1 MQSLTLLYIVIAL
14 LISLFVAYFQYFYKA
29 KNTAKVTILLF
40 FLKALSLFLLLL
52 LFINPIIKTKTYQNT
67 KPTLSVLVDH
77 SKSIE
82 FFNEAVSVK
91 DIVNQLKTNNSLNDK
106 FALENFGFGD
116 NLQVTDS
123 VFFNANETN
132 IYKAINGLDNLNK
145 RKNTPIILITDGN
158 QTIGNDYE
166 FISSNKKI
174 YPIVVGDT
182 TIYKDLKITQVNVN
196 KYSYIKNKFPVEVIL
211 NYQGKENVT
220 TKFSIFNG
228 AKTVFTKNIT
238 FSKEVNSKIITTNL
252 SSTKEGLNYYT
263 ASLQKIENEKN
274 TQNNTKNFSVEV
286 IDEQT
291 KVLIVTAVLHPDI
304 GAIKK
309 AIKSNKQRTVDVFL
323 IDKFK
328 NQINDYQLV
337 VINNPNNK
345 FNHLLSE
352 IKQNNSNFILVT
364 GTNTDWNFLNKQQL
378 GFFKK
383 HINQTENYGA
393 NYNSSFLT
401 FLQKDIGFDQFAPLE
416 DKFGEVIFSK
426 DHQNLLTQKING
438 IQTEQPLVSVLDVNN
453 HKISVVFGEGIWKW
467 RASSFLNT
475 NSFQEFDQFI
485 GNLVQFTASNKKR
498 SRLEVNTDN
507 LYPANSNINIS
518 AFYTDKNYKFDA
530 RASIEITI
538 TNTATKEVK
547 KLPLSLINNSYQVSV
562 DNLISGDYIFSVEA
576 LGQNIKKY
584 GKFKIS
590 DYQIEEQFTS
600 ANKNKLEKLASKTG
614 GKLYYKNQIES
625 LIQHLIEDKTYFTTQ
640 KSIEKEQNLID
651 WKWILFLVVVLF
663 TAEWFIRKYFGKI

>member
-1 MQSLTLLYIVIAL
+1 M
-14 LISLFVAYFQYFYKA
+14 AYFQYFYKA

-52 LFINPIIKTKTYQNT
+52 LLINPIIKTTTYQNT

-91 DIVNQLKTNNSLNDK
+91 DIVNQLKTNNSLNNK

-145 RKNTPIILITDGN
+145 RKNAPIILITDGN

-211 NYQGKENVT
+211 NYQGKESIT

-228 AKTVFTKNIT
+228 AKIVFTKNIT

-252 SSTKEGLNYYT
+252 TSTKEGLNYYT

-309 AIKSNKQRTVDVFL
+309 AIESNKQRTVDVFL

-328 NQINDYQLV
+328 KQINDYQLV
-337 VINNPNNK
+337 VLCGTNNK
-345 FNHLLSE
+345 FNDLLNQ

-378 GFFKK
+378 GFSKK

-438 IQTEQPLVSVLDVNN
+438 IQTEQPLLSLLDVNN
-453 HKISVVFGEGIWKW
+453 QKISILFGEGIWKW

-518 AFYTDKNYKFDA
+518 AFYTDNNYKFDA

-562 DNLISGDYIFSVEA
+562 DNLTSGNYIFSVEV

-600 ANKNKLEKLASKTG
+600 ANKNKLQNLAYKTG

-640 KSIEKEQNLID
+640 KSIEKENNLID

-663 TAEWFIRKYFGKI
+663 TSEWFIRKYFGKI

>member
-1 MQSLTLLYIVIAL
+1 M
-14 LISLFVAYFQYFYKA
+14 AYFQYFYKA

-52 LFINPIIKTKTYQNT
+52 LLINPIIKTTTYQNT

-145 RKNTPIILITDGN
+145 RKNAPIILITDGN

-211 NYQGKENVT
+211 NYQGKESIT

-228 AKTVFTKNIT
+228 AKIVFTKNIT

-252 SSTKEGLNYYT
+252 TSTKEGLNYYT

-309 AIKSNKQRTVDVFL
+309 AIESNKQRTVDVFL

-328 NQINDYQLV
+328 KQINDYQLV
-337 VINNPNNK
+337 VLCGTNNK
-345 FNHLLSE
+345 FNDLLNQ

-378 GFFKK
+378 GFSKK

-438 IQTEQPLVSVLDVNN
+438 IQTEQPLLSLLDVNN
-453 HKISVVFGEGIWKW
+453 QKISILFGEGIWKW

-518 AFYTDKNYKFDA
+518 AFYTDNNYKFDA

-562 DNLISGDYIFSVEA
+562 DNLTSGNYIFSVEV

-600 ANKNKLEKLASKTG
+600 ANKNKLQNLAYKTG

-640 KSIEKEQNLID
+640 KSIEKENNLID

-663 TAEWFIRKYFGKI
+663 TSEWFIRKYFGKI

>member
-1 MQSLTLLYIVIAL
+1 M
-14 LISLFVAYFQYFYKA
+14 AYFQYFYKA
-29 KNTAKVTILLF
+29 KNTAKVTISLF

-52 LFINPIIKTKTYQNT
+52 LLINPIIKTTTYQNT

-145 RKNTPIILITDGN
+145 RKNAPIILITDGN

-211 NYQGKENVT
+211 NYQGKESIT

-228 AKTVFTKNIT
+228 AKIVFTKNIT

-252 SSTKEGLNYYT
+252 TSTKEGLNYYT

-309 AIKSNKQRTVDVFL
+309 AIESNKQRTVDVFL

-328 NQINDYQLV
+328 KQINDYQLV
-337 VINNPNNK
+337 VLCGPNNK
-345 FNHLLSE
+345 FNDLLNQ

-378 GFFKK
+378 GFSKK

-438 IQTEQPLVSVLDVNN
+438 IQTEQPLLSVLDVNN
-453 HKISVVFGEGIWKW
+453 QKISVVFGEGIWKW

-547 KLPLSLINNSYQVSV
+547 KLPLSLINNSYQVSI
-562 DNLISGDYIFSVEA
+562 DNLISGDYIFSVEV

-600 ANKNKLEKLASKTG
+600 ANKNKLKKLASKTG

-651 WKWILFLVVVLF
+651 WKWILFLVVILF

>member
-29 KNTAKVTILLF
+29 KNTAKVTISLF

-52 LFINPIIKTKTYQNT
+52 LLINPIIKTTTYQNT

-145 RKNTPIILITDGN
+145 RKNAPIILITDGN

-211 NYQGKENVT
+211 NYQGKESIT

-228 AKTVFTKNIT
+228 AKIVFTKNIT

-252 SSTKEGLNYYT
+252 TSTKEGLNYYT

-291 KVLIVTAVLHPDI
+291 KILIVTAVLHPDI

-309 AIKSNKQRTVDVFL
+309 AIESNKQRAVDVFL
-323 IDKFK
+323 ISEFK

-337 VINNPNNK
+337 TVYNPNNK
-345 FNHLLSE
+345 FNNLLNE

-438 IQTEQPLVSVLDVNN
+438 IQTEQPLLSVLNVNN
-453 HKISVVFGEGIWKW
+453 QKISVVFGEGIWKW

-562 DNLISGDYIFSVEA
+562 DNLISGDYIFSLEV

-600 ANKNKLEKLASKTG
+600 ANKNKLQKLASKTG

>member
-1 MQSLTLLYIVIAL
+1 M
-14 LISLFVAYFQYFYKA
+14 AYFQYFYKA
-29 KNTAKVTILLF
+29 KNTAKVTISLF

-52 LFINPIIKTKTYQNT
+52 LLINPIIKTTTYQNT

-145 RKNTPIILITDGN
+145 RKNAPIILITDGN

-211 NYQGKENVT
+211 NYQGKESIT

-228 AKTVFTKNIT
+228 AKIVFTKNIT

-252 SSTKEGLNYYT
+252 TSTKEGLNYYT

-291 KVLIVTAVLHPDI
+291 KILIVTAVLHPDI

-309 AIKSNKQRTVDVFL
+309 AIESNKQRAVDVFL
-323 IDKFK
+323 ISEFK

-337 VINNPNNK
+337 TVYNPNNK
-345 FNHLLSE
+345 FNNLLNE

-378 GFFKK
+378 GFSKK

-438 IQTEQPLVSVLDVNN
+438 IQTEQPLLSVLDVNN
-453 HKISVVFGEGIWKW
+453 QKISVVFGEGIWKW

-562 DNLISGDYIFSVEA
+562 DNLISGDYIFSLEV

-600 ANKNKLEKLASKTG
+600 ANKNKLQKLASKTG

>member
-1 MQSLTLLYIVIAL
+1 M
-14 LISLFVAYFQYFYKA
+14 AYFQYFYKA
-29 KNTAKVTILLF
+29 KNTAKVTISLF

-52 LFINPIIKTKTYQNT
+52 LLINPIIKTTTYQNT

-145 RKNTPIILITDGN
+145 RKNAPIILITDGN

-211 NYQGKENVT
+211 NYQGKESIT

-228 AKTVFTKNIT
+228 AKIVFTKNIT

-252 SSTKEGLNYYT
+252 TSTKEGLNYYT

-309 AIKSNKQRTVDVFL
+309 AIESNKQRTVDVFL
-323 IDKFK
+323 INEFK
-328 NQINDYQLV
+328 NQINDYQLFTV
-337 VINNPNNK
+337 YNPNNK
-345 FNHLLSE
+345 FNNLFNE
-352 IKQNNSNFILVT
+352 IKQNNSNFILIT

-378 GFFKK
+378 GFSKK

-438 IQTEQPLVSVLDVNN
+438 IQTEQPLLSVLDVNN
-453 HKISVVFGEGIWKW
+453 QKISVVFGEGIWKW

-562 DNLISGDYIFSVEA
+562 DNLISGDYIFSVEV

-600 ANKNKLEKLASKTG
+600 ANKNKLQKLASKTG

>member
-1 MQSLTLLYIVIAL
+1 LYIVIAL

-52 LFINPIIKTKTYQNT
+52 LLINPIIKTTTYQNT

-145 RKNTPIILITDGN
+145 RKNAPIILITDGN

-211 NYQGKENVT
+211 NYQGKESIT

-228 AKTVFTKNIT
+228 AKIVFTKNIT

-252 SSTKEGLNYYT
+252 TSTKEGLNYYT

-309 AIKSNKQRTVDVFL
+309 AIESNKQRTVDVFL

-328 NQINDYQLV
+328 KQINDYQLV
-337 VINNPNNK
+337 VLCGTNNK
-345 FNHLLSE
+345 FNDLLNQ

-378 GFFKK
+378 GFSKK

-438 IQTEQPLVSVLDVNN
+438 IQTEQPLLSLLDVNN
-453 HKISVVFGEGIWKW
+453 QKISILFGEGIWKW

-518 AFYTDKNYKFDA
+518 AFYTDNNYKFDA

-562 DNLISGDYIFSVEA
+562 DNLTSGNYIFSVEV

-600 ANKNKLEKLASKTG
+600 ANKNKLQNLAYKTG

-640 KSIEKEQNLID
+640 KSIEKENNLID

-663 TAEWFIRKYFGKI
+663 TSEWFIRKYFGKI

>member
-1 MQSLTLLYIVIAL
+1 M
-14 LISLFVAYFQYFYKA
+14 AYFQYFYKA
-29 KNTAKVTILLF
+29 KNTAKVTISLF

-52 LFINPIIKTKTYQNT
+52 LLINPIIKTTTYQNT

-123 VFFNANETN
+123 TFFNANETN

-145 RKNTPIILITDGN
+145 RKNAPIILITDGN

-211 NYQGKENVT
+211 NYQGKESIT

-228 AKTVFTKNIT
+228 AKIVFTKNIT

-252 SSTKEGLNYYT
+252 TSTKEGLNYYT

-309 AIKSNKQRTVDVFL
+309 AIESNKQRTVDVFL

-328 NQINDYQLV
+328 KQINDYQLV
-337 VINNPNNK
+337 TVYNPNNK
-345 FNHLLSE
+345 FNNLLNE

-416 DKFGEVIFSK
+416 DNFGEVIFSK

-453 HKISVVFGEGIWKW
+453 QKISVVFGEGIWKW

-562 DNLISGDYIFSVEA
+562 DNLISGDYIFSVEV

-600 ANKNKLEKLASKTG
+600 ANKNKLQKLASKTG

>member
-1 MQSLTLLYIVIAL
+1 LYIVIAL
-14 LISLFVAYFQYFYKA
+14 LISLFVPYFQYFYKA
-29 KNTAKVTILLF
+29 KNTAKVTISLF

-52 LFINPIIKTKTYQNT
+52 LLINPIIKTTTYQNT

-145 RKNTPIILITDGN
+145 RKNAPIILITDGN

-211 NYQGKENVT
+211 NYQGKESIT

-228 AKTVFTKNIT
+228 AKIVFTKNIT

-252 SSTKEGLNYYT
+252 TSTKEGLNYYT

-309 AIKSNKQRTVDVFL
+309 AIESNKQRTIDVFL

-337 VINNPNNK
+337 VIYNPNNK
-345 FNHLLSE
+345 FNNLFNE
-352 IKQNNSNFILVT
+352 IKQNNSNFILIT

-378 GFFKK
+378 GFSKK

-438 IQTEQPLVSVLDVNN
+438 IQTEQPLLSVLDVNN
-453 HKISVVFGEGIWKW
+453 QKISVVFGEGIWKW

-562 DNLISGDYIFSVEA
+562 DNLISGDYIFSVEV

-600 ANKNKLEKLASKTG
+600 ANKNKLKKLASKTG
-614 GKLYYKNQIES
+614 GRLYYKNQIES

>member
-1 MQSLTLLYIVIAL
+1 M
-14 LISLFVAYFQYFYKA
+14 AYFQYFYKA
-29 KNTAKVTILLF
+29 KNTAKVTISLF

-52 LFINPIIKTKTYQNT
+52 LLINPIIKTTTYQNT

-145 RKNTPIILITDGN
+145 RKNAPIILITDGN

-211 NYQGKENVT
+211 NYQGKESIT

-228 AKTVFTKNIT
+228 AKIVFTKNIT

-252 SSTKEGLNYYT
+252 TSTKEGLNYYT

-274 TQNNTKNFSVEV
+274 TQNNNKNFSVEV

-309 AIKSNKQRTVDVFL
+309 AIESNKQRTVDVFL

-328 NQINDYQLV
+328 KQINDYQLV
-337 VINNPNNK
+337 VLCGPNNK
-345 FNHLLSE
+345 FNDLLNQ

-378 GFFKK
+378 GFSKK
-383 HINQTENYGA
+383 HINQIENYGA

-438 IQTEQPLVSVLDVNN
+438 IQTEQPLLSLLDVNN
-453 HKISVVFGEGIWKW
+453 QKISILFGEGIWKW

-562 DNLISGDYIFSVEA
+562 DNLISGDYIFSVEV

-600 ANKNKLEKLASKTG
+600 ANKNKLQKLASKTG

>member
-1 MQSLTLLYIVIAL
+1 
-14 LISLFVAYFQYFYKA
+14 VAYFQYFYKA

-52 LFINPIIKTKTYQNT
+52 LLINPIIKTTTYQNT

-145 RKNTPIILITDGN
+145 RKNAPIILITDGN

-211 NYQGKENVT
+211 NYQGKESIT

-228 AKTVFTKNIT
+228 AKIVFTKNIT

-252 SSTKEGLNYYT
+252 TSTKEGLNYYT

-309 AIKSNKQRTVDVFL
+309 AIESNKQRTVDVFL

-328 NQINDYQLV
+328 KQINDYQLV
-337 VINNPNNK
+337 VLCGTNNK
-345 FNHLLSE
+345 FNDLLNQ

-378 GFFKK
+378 GFSKK

-438 IQTEQPLVSVLDVNN
+438 IQTEQPLLSLLDVNN
-453 HKISVVFGEGIWKW
+453 QKISILFGEGIWKW

-518 AFYTDKNYKFDA
+518 AFYTDNNYKFDA

-562 DNLISGDYIFSVEA
+562 DNLTSGNYIFSVEV

-600 ANKNKLEKLASKTG
+600 ANKNKLQNLAYKTG

-640 KSIEKEQNLID
+640 KSIEKENNLID

-663 TAEWFIRKYFGKI
+663 TSEWFIRKYFGKI

>member
-1 MQSLTLLYIVIAL
+1 M
-14 LISLFVAYFQYFYKA
+14 AYFQYFYKA
-29 KNTAKVTILLF
+29 KNTAKVTISLF

-52 LFINPIIKTKTYQNT
+52 LLINPIIKTTTYQNT

-145 RKNTPIILITDGN
+145 RKNAPIILITDGN

-211 NYQGKENVT
+211 NYQGKESIT

-228 AKTVFTKNIT
+228 AKIVFTKNIT

-252 SSTKEGLNYYT
+252 TSTKEGLNYYT

-291 KVLIVTAVLHPDI
+291 KILIVTAVLHPDI

-309 AIKSNKQRTVDVFL
+309 AIESNKQRAVDVFL
-323 IDKFK
+323 ISEFK

-337 VINNPNNK
+337 TVYNPNNK
-345 FNHLLSE
+345 FNNLLNE

-438 IQTEQPLVSVLDVNN
+438 IQTEQPLLSVLNVNN
-453 HKISVVFGEGIWKW
+453 QKISVVFGEGIWKW

-562 DNLISGDYIFSVEA
+562 DNLISGDYIFSLEV

-600 ANKNKLEKLASKTG
+600 ANKNKLQKLASKTG

>member
-1 MQSLTLLYIVIAL
+1 M
-14 LISLFVAYFQYFYKA
+14 AYFQYFYKA
-29 KNTAKVTILLF
+29 KNTAKVTISLF

-52 LFINPIIKTKTYQNT
+52 LLINPIIKTTTYQNT

-145 RKNTPIILITDGN
+145 RKNAPIILITDGN

-211 NYQGKENVT
+211 NYQGKESIT

-228 AKTVFTKNIT
+228 AKIVFTKNIT

-252 SSTKEGLNYYT
+252 TSTKEGLNYYT

-291 KVLIVTAVLHPDI
+291 KILIVTAVLHPDI

-309 AIKSNKQRTVDVFL
+309 AIESNKQRAVDVFL
-323 IDKFK
+323 ISEFK

-337 VINNPNNK
+337 TVYNPNNK
-345 FNHLLSE
+345 FNNLLNE

-438 IQTEQPLVSVLDVNN
+438 IQTEQPLLSVLDVNN
-453 HKISVVFGEGIWKW
+453 QKISVVFGEGIWKW

-562 DNLISGDYIFSVEA
+562 DNLISGDYIFSLEV

-600 ANKNKLEKLASKTG
+600 ANKNKLQKLASKTG

>member
-1 MQSLTLLYIVIAL
+1 
-14 LISLFVAYFQYFYKA
+14 VAYFQYFYKA
-29 KNTAKVTILLF
+29 KNTAKVTISLF

-52 LFINPIIKTKTYQNT
+52 LLINPIIKTTTYQNT

-145 RKNTPIILITDGN
+145 RKNAPIILITDGN

-211 NYQGKENVT
+211 NYQGKESIT

-228 AKTVFTKNIT
+228 AKIVFTKNIT

-252 SSTKEGLNYYT
+252 TSTKEGLNYYT

-274 TQNNTKNFSVEV
+274 TQNNNKNFSVEV

-309 AIKSNKQRTVDVFL
+309 AIESNKQRTVDVFL

-337 VINNPNNK
+337 VIYNPNNK
-345 FNHLLSE
+345 FNDLLNQ

-378 GFFKK
+378 GFSKK
-383 HINQTENYGA
+383 HINQIENYGA

-453 HKISVVFGEGIWKW
+453 QKVSVVFGEGIWKW
-467 RASSFLNT
+467 RANSFLNT

-562 DNLISGDYIFSVEA
+562 DNLISGDYIFSVEV

-600 ANKNKLEKLASKTG
+600 ANKNKLQKLASKTG

>member
-1 MQSLTLLYIVIAL
+1 MP
-14 LISLFVAYFQYFYKA
+14 YFQYFYKA
-29 KNTAKVTILLF
+29 KNTAKVTISLF

-52 LFINPIIKTKTYQNT
+52 LLINPIIKTTTYQNT

-145 RKNTPIILITDGN
+145 RKNAPIILITDGN

-211 NYQGKENVT
+211 NYQGKESIT

-228 AKTVFTKNIT
+228 AKIVFTKNIT

-252 SSTKEGLNYYT
+252 TSTKEGLNYYT

-309 AIKSNKQRTVDVFL
+309 AIESNKQRTVDVFL
-323 IDKFK
+323 INEFK
-328 NQINDYQLV
+328 NQINDYQLFTV
-337 VINNPNNK
+337 YNPNNK
-345 FNHLLSE
+345 FNNLFNE
-352 IKQNNSNFILVT
+352 IKQNNSNFILIT

-378 GFFKK
+378 GFSKK

-438 IQTEQPLVSVLDVNN
+438 IQTEQPLLSVLDVNN
-453 HKISVVFGEGIWKW
+453 QKISVVFGEGIWKW

-562 DNLISGDYIFSVEA
+562 DNLISGDYIFSVEV

-600 ANKNKLEKLASKTG
+600 ANKNKLKKLASKTG
-614 GKLYYKNQIES
+614 GRLYYKNQIES

>member
-1 MQSLTLLYIVIAL
+1 
-14 LISLFVAYFQYFYKA
+14 VAYFQYFYKA
-29 KNTAKVTILLF
+29 KNTAKVTISLF

-52 LFINPIIKTKTYQNT
+52 LLINPIIKTTTYQNT

-145 RKNTPIILITDGN
+145 RKNAPIILITDGN

-211 NYQGKENVT
+211 NYQGKESIT

-228 AKTVFTKNIT
+228 AKIVFTKNIT

-252 SSTKEGLNYYT
+252 TSTKEGLNYYT

-274 TQNNTKNFSVEV
+274 TQNNNKNFSVEV

-309 AIKSNKQRTVDVFL
+309 AIESNKQRTVDVFL

-337 VINNPNNK
+337 VIYNPNNK
-345 FNHLLSE
+345 FNDLLNQ

-378 GFFKK
+378 GFSKK

-438 IQTEQPLVSVLDVNN
+438 IQTEQPLLSLLDVNN
-453 HKISVVFGEGIWKW
+453 QKISILFGEGIWKW

-518 AFYTDKNYKFDA
+518 AFYTDNNYKFDA

-562 DNLISGDYIFSVEA
+562 DNLTSGNYIFSVEV

-600 ANKNKLEKLASKTG
+600 ANKNKLQNLAYKTG

-640 KSIEKEQNLID
+640 KSIEKENNLID

-663 TAEWFIRKYFGKI
+663 TSEWFIRKYFGKI

>member
-1 MQSLTLLYIVIAL
+1 LYIVIAL
-14 LISLFVAYFQYFYKA
+14 LISLFVPYFQYFYKA
-29 KNTAKVTILLF
+29 KNTAKVTISLF

-52 LFINPIIKTKTYQNT
+52 LLINPIIKTTTYQNT

-145 RKNTPIILITDGN
+145 RKNAPIILITDGN

-211 NYQGKENVT
+211 NYQGKESIT

-228 AKTVFTKNIT
+228 AKIVFTKNIT

-252 SSTKEGLNYYT
+252 TSTKEGLNYYT

-309 AIKSNKQRTVDVFL
+309 AIESNKQRTVDVFL
-323 IDKFK
+323 INEFK
-328 NQINDYQLV
+328 NQINDYQLFTV
-337 VINNPNNK
+337 YNPNNK
-345 FNHLLSE
+345 FNNLFNE
-352 IKQNNSNFILVT
+352 IKQNNSNFILIT

-378 GFFKK
+378 GFSKK

-438 IQTEQPLVSVLDVNN
+438 IQTEQPLLSVLDVNN
-453 HKISVVFGEGIWKW
+453 QKISVVFGEGIWKW

-562 DNLISGDYIFSVEA
+562 DNLISGDYIFSVEV

-600 ANKNKLEKLASKTG
+600 ANKNKLKKLASKTG
-614 GKLYYKNQIES
+614 GRLYYKNQIES

>member
-1 MQSLTLLYIVIAL
+1 LYIVIAL

-29 KNTAKVTILLF
+29 KNTAKVTISLF

-52 LFINPIIKTKTYQNT
+52 LLINPIIKTTTYQNT

-145 RKNTPIILITDGN
+145 RKNAPIILITDGN

-211 NYQGKENVT
+211 NYQGKESIT

-228 AKTVFTKNIT
+228 AKIVFTKNIT

-252 SSTKEGLNYYT
+252 TSTKEGLNYYT

-309 AIKSNKQRTVDVFL
+309 AIESNKQRTVDVFL

-337 VINNPNNK
+337 VIYNPNNK
-345 FNHLLSE
+345 FNDLLNQ

-378 GFFKK
+378 GFSKK
-383 HINQTENYGA
+383 HINQIENYGA

-438 IQTEQPLVSVLDVNN
+438 IQTEQPLLSLLDVNN
-453 HKISVVFGEGIWKW
+453 QKISILFGEGIWKW

-562 DNLISGDYIFSVEA
+562 DNLISGDYIFSVEV

-600 ANKNKLEKLASKTG
+600 ANKNKLQKLASKTG

>member
-1 MQSLTLLYIVIAL
+1 M
-14 LISLFVAYFQYFYKA
+14 AYFQYFYKA

-52 LFINPIIKTKTYQNT
+52 LLINPIIKTTTYQNT

-91 DIVNQLKTNNSLNDK
+91 DIVNQLKTNNSLNNK

-145 RKNTPIILITDGN
+145 RKNAPIILITDGN

-211 NYQGKENVT
+211 NYQGKESIT

-228 AKTVFTKNIT
+228 AKIVFTKNIT

-252 SSTKEGLNYYT
+252 TSTKEGLNYYT

-309 AIKSNKQRTVDVFL
+309 AIESNKQRTVDVFL

-337 VINNPNNK
+337 VIYNPNNK
-345 FNHLLSE
+345 FNDLLNQ

-378 GFFKK
+378 GFSKK

-438 IQTEQPLVSVLDVNN
+438 IQTEQPLLSLLDVNN
-453 HKISVVFGEGIWKW
+453 QKISILFGEGIWKW

-562 DNLISGDYIFSVEA
+562 DNLISGDYIFSVEV

-600 ANKNKLEKLASKTG
+600 ANKNKLQNLAYKTG

-640 KSIEKEQNLID
+640 KSIEKENNLID

-663 TAEWFIRKYFGKI
+663 TSEWFIRKYFGKI

>member
-29 KNTAKVTILLF
+29 KNTAKVTISLF

-52 LFINPIIKTKTYQNT
+52 LLINPIIKTTTYQNT

-145 RKNTPIILITDGN
+145 RKNAPIILITDGN

-211 NYQGKENVT
+211 NYQGKESIT

-228 AKTVFTKNIT
+228 AKIVFTKNIT

-252 SSTKEGLNYYT
+252 TSTKEGLNYYT

-291 KVLIVTAVLHPDI
+291 KILIVTAVLHPDI

-309 AIKSNKQRTVDVFL
+309 AIESNKQRAVDVFL
-323 IDKFK
+323 ISEFK

-337 VINNPNNK
+337 TVYNPNNK
-345 FNHLLSE
+345 FNNLLNE

-438 IQTEQPLVSVLDVNN
+438 IQTEQPLLSVLDVNN
-453 HKISVVFGEGIWKW
+453 QKISVVFGEGIWKW

-562 DNLISGDYIFSVEA
+562 DNLISGDYIFSLEV

-600 ANKNKLEKLASKTG
+600 ANKNKLQKLASKTG

>member
-1 MQSLTLLYIVIAL
+1 M
-14 LISLFVAYFQYFYKA
+14 AYFQYFYKA
-29 KNTAKVTILLF
+29 KNTAKVTISLF

-52 LFINPIIKTKTYQNT
+52 LLINPIIKTTTYQNT

-145 RKNTPIILITDGN
+145 RKNAPIILITDGN

-211 NYQGKENVT
+211 NYQGKESIT

-228 AKTVFTKNIT
+228 AKIVFTKNIT

-274 TQNNTKNFSVEV
+274 TQNNNKNFSVEV

-309 AIKSNKQRTVDVFL
+309 AIESNKQRTVDVFL

-337 VINNPNNK
+337 TVYNPNNK
-345 FNHLLSE
+345 FNNLLNE

-438 IQTEQPLVSVLDVNN
+438 IQTEQPLLSVLDVNN
-453 HKISVVFGEGIWKW
+453 QKISVVFGEGIWKW

-562 DNLISGDYIFSVEA
+562 DNLISGDYIFSVEV

-600 ANKNKLEKLASKTG
+600 ANKNKLQKLASKTG

-651 WKWILFLVVVLF
+651 WKWILFLVVILF